1 MTPVEHLGGW
11 LARRLPAEAS
21 AWLETRVAQLRNGG
35 LERDLYLSV
44 SQVSRRI
51 GKDPL
56 HLTPDELQAA
66 ALSRP
71 GWDPADWTVDQA
83 ARIYLLLVSTAD
95 GAELSQRLDRLC
107 SAADIGELVAF
118 YRGLP
123 LYPDQPRHSL
133 RAAEG
138 LRSNMRVVFEAV
150 AHRNPYAAEQFGEP
164 AWNQLVLK
172 ALFVGSRLDL
182 IAGLDRRRN
191 PTLARML
198 CDYAH
203 ERWAA
208 ARPVVPDLWRCVGPF
223 AAGPVLD
230 DFRRLLE
237 RGTAAE
243 QHAAAL
249 SLLDATDPAAAQLL
263 ESRPDVA
270 RDARTGRIGWEQ
282 LASMYNG

>member
-1 MTPVEHLGGW
+1 MTPVDHLGRW
-11 LARRLPAEAS
+11 LAGRLSAEAS
-21 AWLETRVAQLRNGG
+21 AWLEACAARLRNGG
-35 LERDLYLSV
+35 AERDLYLGV
-44 SQVSRRI
+44 SQVSRHI

-56 HLTPDELQAA
+56 QLTPDELQAA

-71 GWDPADWTVDQA
+71 GWDPADWSVDQA
-83 ARIYLLLVSTAD
+83 ARIYLLLASTAD
-95 GAELSQRLDRLC
+95 GAELSRRLDRLC

-123 LYPDQPRHSL
+123 LYPDQPRHAL

-138 LRSNMRVVFEAV
+138 VRSNMRVVFEAV
-150 AHRNPYAAEQFGEP
+150 AHRNPYAAEQFAEP

-182 IAGLDRRRN
+182 IVGLEARRN
-191 PTLARML
+191 PSLARML

-208 ARPVVPDLWRCVGPF
+208 ARPVSPELWRCVGPF

-230 DFRRLLE
+230 DFRRLFE
-237 RGTAAE
+237 RGTPAE
-243 QHAAAL
+243 QQAAAL
-249 SLLDATDPAAAQLL
+249 ALIDATDPEAVRLL
-263 ESRPDVA
+263 EAHRDLASAA
-270 RDARTGRIGWEQ
+270 RSGRTGWTQ
-282 LASMYNG
+282 LATTNT

>member
-56 HLTPDELQAA
+56 QLTADELQAA
-66 ALSRP
+66 ARSRP
-71 GWDPADWTVDQA
+71 GWDPADWSIDQA

-95 GAELSQRLDRLC
+95 GAVLSQRLDRLC

-182 IAGLDRRRN
+182 IAGIDRRRN